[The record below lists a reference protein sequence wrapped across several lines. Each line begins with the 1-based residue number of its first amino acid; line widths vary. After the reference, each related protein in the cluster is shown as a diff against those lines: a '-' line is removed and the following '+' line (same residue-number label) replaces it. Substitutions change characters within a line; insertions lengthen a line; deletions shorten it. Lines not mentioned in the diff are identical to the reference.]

1 MPVIPKGMLWNPV
14 SVLPNLDKKLR
25 TSPGSAYIE
34 IQKCVDLQVKEGGGG
49 ATHLTK
55 YVHQY
60 G

>member
-1 MPVIPKGMLWNPV
+1 MLWNPV
-14 SVLPNLDKKLR
+14 SVLPTLNKKLR

-49 ATHLTK
+49 GGGGATQLTK

-60 G
+60 GF